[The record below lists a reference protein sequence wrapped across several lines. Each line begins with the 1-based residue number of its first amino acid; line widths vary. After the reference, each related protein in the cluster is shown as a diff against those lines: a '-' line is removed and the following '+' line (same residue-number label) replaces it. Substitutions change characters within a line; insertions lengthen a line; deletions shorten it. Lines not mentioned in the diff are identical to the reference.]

1 MDTQQL
7 QETELANLIIDVLNL
22 EDLSPTDISPEEPL
36 FGGGLGLDSIDALE
50 LALALSEKY
59 GVELRA
65 DDERNEEIF
74 FSLRTLNNFVRQTPE
89 SSVTANEQ

>member
-1 MDTQQL
+1 MGTQQI

-22 EDLSPTDISPEEPL
+22 EDITPTDIPPEEPL

-89 SSVTANEQ
+89 